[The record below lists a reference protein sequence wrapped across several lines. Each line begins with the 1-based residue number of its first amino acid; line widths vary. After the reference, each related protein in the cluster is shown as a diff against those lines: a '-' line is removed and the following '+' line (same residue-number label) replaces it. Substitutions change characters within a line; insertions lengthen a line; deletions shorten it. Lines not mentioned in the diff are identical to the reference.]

1 MAEGRFSHCSESV
14 IKSAATRSA
23 KELGYTA
30 MKPKQLEVVMGV
42 LKGHDVFGV
51 LPTGFGKSL
60 CFASLPS
67 IFDQL
72 LFEEDSSIVLV
83 ITPLTAIMKDQ
94 VNLANYS
101 LLNVIVT
108 SQSLILTVYM

>member
-1 MAEGRFSHCSESV
+1 
-14 IKSAATRSA
+14 
-23 KELGYTA
+23 
-30 MKPKQLEVVMGV
+30 MGV

-60 CFASLPS
+60 CFACLPS

-72 LFEEDSSIVLV
+72 LSEEDSSIVLV

>member
-1 MAEGRFSHCSESV
+1 
-14 IKSAATRSA
+14 
-23 KELGYTA
+23 
-30 MKPKQLEVVMGV
+30 MKPKQLEVVMGF

-60 CFASLPS
+60 CFGSLPS

-72 LFEEDSSIVLV
+72 LSEKDSSIVLL

-94 VNLANYS
+94 VNLAILHKFIKCHSNLS
-101 LLNVIVT
+101 E
-108 SQSLILTVYM
+108 LILNCVHVGCHFSK